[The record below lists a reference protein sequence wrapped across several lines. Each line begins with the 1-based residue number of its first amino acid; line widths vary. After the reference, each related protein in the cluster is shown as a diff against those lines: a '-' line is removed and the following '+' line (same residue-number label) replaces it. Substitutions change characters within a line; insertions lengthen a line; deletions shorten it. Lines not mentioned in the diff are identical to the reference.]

1 MDMKVDEDTGSHQS
15 YAFITFAG
23 TEKAKATDVVES
35 ICHSKYQRIG
45 SHLCEVKKAHSK
57 NAKFIK
63 NAERSSVLV
72 FWWFLNS
79 FSRTPPRKP
88 VHAR

>member
-15 YAFITFAG
+15 YAFITFAD

-72 FWWFLNS
+72 F
-79 FSRTPPRKP
+79 
-88 VHAR
+88 

>member
-1 MDMKVDEDTGSHQS
+1 MSETLHFNCGFKMDMKVDEDTGSHQS
-15 YAFITFAG
+15 YAFITFAD
-23 TEKAKATDVVES
+23 TEKARATEVVES

-63 NAERSSVLV
+63 NAERSSELV
-72 FWWFLNS
+72 FW
-79 FSRTPPRKP
+79 
-88 VHAR
+88 